1 MCDQVSQ
8 NVDVIHRQMS
18 VLNSEHIE
26 RILTE
31 VEAMQEDKVLA
42 DGNED
47 DKKGNSGIISRVKDI
62 IKAANTPG
70 DRQYHFEQLV

>member
-1 MCDQVSQ
+1 
-8 NVDVIHRQMS
+8 MS

-31 VEAMQEDKVLA
+31 VEAMQEDKVLP
-42 DGNED
+42 DGSED

-70 DRQYHFEQLV
+70 DR